1 MNIEYLKLAD
11 GKTAVTDEKGTIK
24 VIDDEISGS
33 ELLAENKLDVL
44 NNDIKAS
51 KRNIENNKEI
61 SGLARTMLLILP
73 IIAIASILIGVLAGG
88 AYGALMC
95 LIGVSGACIPTIGVF
110 LVANQITKKKI
121 KGYTAKLRKAEELK
135 KEANEKVIK
144 EYEPINKPISLLED
158 NKKEL
163 SLIDKQLNSA
173 YDSATKQKTKRR
185 ILERKKR

>member
-44 NNDIKAS
+44 NKDINES
-51 KRNIENNKEI
+51 KRNIESNKEI

-73 IIAIASILIGVLAGG
+73 IIAIASILIGALAGG

-121 KGYTAKLRKAEELK
+121 KGDTAKLRKAEELK

>member
-11 GKTAVTDEKGTIK
+11 GKTVVTDEKGTIK

-110 LVANQITKKKI
+110 LVANQITKKKN

>member
-44 NNDIKAS
+44 NKDINES
-51 KRNIENNKEI
+51 KRNIESNKEI

>member
-44 NNDIKAS
+44 NKDINES
-51 KRNIENNKEI
+51 KRNIESNKEI

-73 IIAIASILIGVLAGG
+73 IIAIASILIGALAGG

>member
-11 GKTAVTDEKGTIK
+11 GKTVVTDEKGTIK

-163 SLIDKQLNSA
+163 FLIDKQLNSA

>member
-11 GKTAVTDEKGTIK
+11 GKTVVTDEKGTIK

-110 LVANQITKKKI
+110 LVANQITKKKN
-121 KGYTAKLRKAEELK
+121 KGYTAKLRKAKEKK

>member
-51 KRNIENNKEI
+51 KRNIESNKEI